1 MQRRE
6 DLPLSVRVRFLTG
19 RVSLDLTHTGGEG
32 EYARWEIIHTPDEL
46 AHWLGVIL
54 SVDGLSAGP
63 ADLEAMRPLRA
74 AITTAARSL
83 ATGGEVS
90 AADVATIN
98 AAAALPPLVPR
109 LGTVG
114 AGIGYAAPM
123 TAAALSTIARDA
135 IDLFAGP
142 LSERIRVCAS
152 ETCGLLLVDTS
163 RPGKRRWCSM
173 QRCGNLAKVRGH
185 RRRTGTDAVP

>member
-19 RVSLDLTHTGGEG
+19 RVSLDLSHTGGEG
-32 EYARWEIIHTPDEL
+32 ESARWEIVHTPADL

-54 SVDGLSAGP
+54 GVDGLTAGP
-63 ADLEAMRPLRA
+63 MDLEAMRPLRT
-74 AITTAARSL
+74 AITDTARSL
-83 ATGGEVS
+83 AAGSS
-90 AADVATIN
+90 ARASDIATIN
-98 AAAALPPLVPR
+98 AAAAAPPLVPA
-109 LGTVG
+109 LGVVG
-114 AGIGYAAPM
+114 AGAGWVAPT
-123 TAAALSTIARDA
+123 TAAALSSIARDA
-135 IDLFAGP
+135 VDLFAGP
-142 LSERIRVCAS
+142 LAERIRVCAS

-185 RRRTGTDAVP
+185 RQRATTA

>member
-19 RVSLDLTHTGGEG
+19 RVSLDFTHTGGEG
-32 EYARWEIIHTPDEL
+32 ESARWEIVHTPGDL

-63 ADLEAMRPLRA
+63 ADMEAMRPLRT
-74 AITTAARSL
+74 AITNAARSL
-83 ATGGEVS
+83 AVGGAVRV
-90 AADVATIN
+90 DDIATIN
-98 AAAALPPLVPR
+98 AAAAVPPLVPQ
-109 LGTVG
+109 LGAVG
-114 AGIGYAAPM
+114 AGAGFAAPT

-135 IDLFAGP
+135 IDLFGGP
-142 LSERIRVCAS
+142 LAERIRVCAS

-185 RRRTGTDAVP
+185 RERSALSS

>member
-6 DLPLSVRVRFLTG
+6 DLPLSVRRRFLTG
-19 RVSLDLTHTGGEG
+19 RVSLDFTHTGGER
-32 EYARWEIIHTPDEL
+32 ESARWEIVHTPDDL
-46 AHWLGVIL
+46 ARWLGVIL
-54 SVDGLSAGP
+54 SADGLTAGP
-63 ADLEAMRPLRA
+63 ADLAAMRPLRS
-74 AITTAARSL
+74 AITDAARSL
-83 ATGGEVS
+83 AADGDVRP
-90 AADVATIN
+90 ADVATIN
-98 AAAALPPLVPR
+98 AAAAAPPLVPS
-109 LGTVG
+109 LGAVG
-114 AGIGYAAPM
+114 AGVSFVAPT

-142 LSERIRVCAS
+142 LAARIRVCAS

-185 RRRTGTDAVP
+185 RERSAGSS